1 VSIQAV
7 GAVAAL
13 NALYL
18 AVGASLLWVV
28 RSAGTWIDVV
38 RLLGLAY
45 VVGLVL
51 TGLAWSFLLIAGV
64 PFSLAVVLGVPI
76 LVTAGLLAL
85 GRARR
90 RSLPTGAR
98 VDGGSSLVVT
108 AVGVAAA
115 GVLLEA
121 LLRSARLSGLY
132 WFDGWSFWIP
142 KAKAIYFFG
151 GLDEQFF
158 TELPGASYPI
168 LVPALDAAVF
178 HVVGSADVLALHFQ
192 YWLFALG
199 FVWALAGL
207 LSERV
212 PAWILWP
219 CVLLLLVAP
228 RIGRRFQ
235 VTEADLFLDYLFVL
249 AAVLVAFWIVD
260 GGRWRL
266 LVAALLLCAIVN
278 TKREGLLLATV
289 LLAAALIATSRRW
302 RARWP
307 AIGIV
312 ALVAVAAAVPWR
324 LWYVSRD
331 VEGES
336 GSQGLIR
343 GDGRDL
349 LWPSVRRSLDVLWDP
364 GYWNLI
370 VPVFIGALAVAALA
384 RVGRLAV
391 FSGALVAF
399 VVAGGVWA
407 TWNFSQTGAGFVLGG
422 NFVIRFM
429 GAAALLCAATAPLLL
444 SAAWPT
450 TRSEPRAGASRRVGL
465 AAVIATLPLL
475 AYPAITIAADG
486 LPRFPTRD
494 DCSRPARAGAP
505 DVEVVYG
512 RFDDPRSAD
521 QLLARLTAVG
531 FVGAE
536 SAFDPCGRWKVSYDS
551 VASFEQAR
559 ELAEQVRTAGFEAT
573 VEYRS

>member
-1 VSIQAV
+1 VSIQAIV
-7 GAVAAL
+7 AVAAL
-13 NALYL
+13 NAIYL
-18 AVGASLLWVV
+18 FVGGSLLWVV
-28 RSAGTWIDVV
+28 RGAATWIDVV

-45 VVGLVL
+45 IVGLVL
-51 TGLAWSFLLIAGV
+51 TGLTWSFLLIAGV
-64 PFSLAVVLGVPI
+64 PFSLAVVLGVPV
-76 LVTAGLLAL
+76 LVAAGLLAL

-90 RSLPTGAR
+90 RSVPRGAR

-121 LLRSARLSGLY
+121 LFRSARLSGLY

-151 GLDEQFF
+151 GLDQQFF
-158 TELPGASYPI
+158 TELPGPSYPI
-168 LVPALDAAVF
+168 LVPTLDAAVF
-178 HVVGSADVLALHFQ
+178 HVVGSPDVVTLHLQ

-207 LSERV
+207 LAERV
-212 PAWILWP
+212 PPWILWP

-235 VTEADLFLDYLFVL
+235 ITEADLFLDYLFVL
-249 AAVLVAFWIVD
+249 AAVLVALWIVD
-260 GGRWRL
+260 DDRWRL
-266 LVAALLLCAIVN
+266 VVAALLLCALVN

-289 LLAAALIATSRRW
+289 LVAAALIAMSLQWRSRW
-302 RARWP
+302 RA
-307 AIGIV
+307 IGIL
-312 ALVAVAAAVPWR
+312 ALVTAAAAVPWR
-324 LWYVSRD
+324 VWYVSRD

-370 VPVFIGALAVAALA
+370 VPLFIGALVVAVLA

-391 FSGALVAF
+391 FSGVLVALV
-399 VVAGGVWA
+399 VTGGIWA

-429 GAAALLCAATAPLLL
+429 GAAALLCAAAAPLLL
-444 SAAWPT
+444 SAAWPA

-465 AAVIATLPLL
+465 AAAIVTLPLL

-494 DCSRPARAGAP
+494 DCSRPAPADAP

-521 QLLARLTAVG
+521 ELLARLTAVG

-536 SAFDPCGRWKVSYDS
+536 IAFDPCGRWKVSYDS
-551 VASFEQAR
+551 IASFEQGE
-559 ELAEQVRTAGFEAT
+559 ELAEQVRSAGFEAS

>member
-1 VSIQAV
+1 MSIQAV
-7 GAVAAL
+7 VAVAAL

-18 AVGASLLWVV
+18 SVGASLLWVV
-28 RSAGTWIDVV
+28 RGADTWVDVV

-45 VVGLVL
+45 IVGLVL
-51 TGLAWSFLLIAGV
+51 TGLAWSFLLIASV
-64 PFSLAVVLGVPI
+64 PFSLAVVLGVPV

-90 RSLPTGAR
+90 RSVPIGAR

-108 AVGVAAA
+108 AVGVAAS

-121 LLRSARLSGLY
+121 LFRSARLSGLY

-158 TELPGASYPI
+158 TELPGPSYPI
-168 LVPALDAAVF
+168 LVPTLDAAVF
-178 HVVGSADVLALHFQ
+178 HVVGSADVVTLHLQ

-207 LSERV
+207 LAERV
-212 PAWILWP
+212 PPWILWP

-235 VTEADLFLDYLFVL
+235 ITEADLFLDYLFVL
-249 AAVLVAFWIVD
+249 AAVLVALWIVD
-260 GGRWRL
+260 DGRWRL
-266 LVAALLLCAIVN
+266 VVAALLLCALVN

-289 LLAAALIATSRRW
+289 LVAAALIATSRQWRSRW
-302 RARWP
+302 RAL
-307 AIGIV
+307 GIL
-312 ALVAVAAAVPWR
+312 ALVTAAAAVPWR

-370 VPVFIGALAVAALA
+370 VPLFIGALVVAVLA

-391 FSGALVAF
+391 FSGVLVAL
-399 VVAGGVWA
+399 VVAGGIWA

-429 GAAALLCAATAPLLL
+429 GAAALLCAAAAPLLL
-444 SAAWPT
+444 SAAWPA

-465 AAVIATLPLL
+465 AAAIVALPLL

-494 DCSRPARAGAP
+494 DCSRPAPVDAP

-521 QLLARLTAVG
+521 ELLARLTAVG
-531 FVGAE
+531 FTGAE
-536 SAFDPCGRWKVSYDS
+536 IAFDPCGRWKVSYDGIAS
-551 VASFEQAR
+551 VEQGQ
-559 ELAEQVRTAGFEAT
+559 ELAEQVRNAGFEAS
-573 VEYRS
+573 VEYRG